1 MRSAAVPTFSI
12 VLVVTDFSEFSNR
25 AVPFA
30 YAMVRDGGTV
40 HLLHL
45 LEKSP
50 TPSPLY
56 AHYTEQS
63 LNLPEER
70 RRIQEATEAALR
82 KLIPPEAA
90 ARKITTTVA
99 APLHGEIAPGILT
112 EARARK
118 AEAIVMGTH
127 GRTGLGRLVLGSV
140 AQDVLSHSPVPVL
153 LVPPARS

>member
-1 MRSAAVPTFSI
+1 VQTFST
-12 VLVVTDFSEFSNR
+12 VLAVTDFSDLSNR
-25 AVPFA
+25 AIPFA
-30 YAMVRDGGTV
+30 YAIVRDGGTV

-70 RRIQEATEAALR
+70 RRIQETMEAALR
-82 KLIPPEAA
+82 KLIPSEAA
-90 ARKITTTVA
+90 ARKIATITA
-99 APLHGEIAPGILT
+99 APLHEEIAPGILA

-118 AEAIVMGTH
+118 VEAIVMGTH
-127 GRTGLGRLVLGSV
+127 GRTGLSRLVLGSV
-140 AQDVLSHSPVPVL
+140 AQDVLCASHIPVL
-153 LVPPARS
+153 MVPPASLR